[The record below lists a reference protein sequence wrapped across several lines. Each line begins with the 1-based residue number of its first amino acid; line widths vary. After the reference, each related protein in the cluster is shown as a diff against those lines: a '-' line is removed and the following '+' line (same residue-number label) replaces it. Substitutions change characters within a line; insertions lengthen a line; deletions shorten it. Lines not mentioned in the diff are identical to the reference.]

1 MKGFQ
6 PSLFEYRK
14 IYLNINNGKK
24 LPEIAKTRFRFGG
37 MMFAGLT
44 GLIMFMFQNNTNTT
58 QRVIESAWSVKDII
72 WNSINTIL
80 QSVVARLPY
89 ILAGLLV
96 LVIFWLIGRGVKA
109 VFWAASN
116 RTKLDNRLRI
126 LFTRLIGVLVVI
138 IGVFAAL
145 SVVIPAFR
153 FSDLITSLGF
163 TSFIIGFATKDILN
177 NLLSGVL
184 ILWQQ
189 PFRIG
194 DYLFVGS
201 NQGKVEYI
209 GVRATQLRKDDG
221 ELILIPN
228 GDMYSSAIT
237 IRGAGSERRMILKI
251 SIGFDCDVQK
261 AKEIIRHSTERVE
274 GVVTDPKPSVVVTD
288 LTAEGVN
295 ISIYFWINT
304 DKNKPMIVL
313 DEVATQVKTSLD
325 EHGVVIYPPS
335 TVAAPVVKDE
345 SAAQPAANGKKKNE
359 DAL

>member
-1 MKGFQ
+1 
-6 PSLFEYRK
+6 
-14 IYLNINNGKK
+14 
-24 LPEIAKTRFRFGG
+24 
-37 MMFAGLT
+37 
-44 GLIMFMFQNNTNTT
+44 MFQSNTNTT
-58 QRVIESAWSVKDII
+58 QRIIENAWTVKDIT
-72 WNSINTIL
+72 WKSINDIL
-80 QSVVARLPY
+80 QSVIERLPY

-96 LVIFWLIGRGVKA
+96 LLLFWLLGRGIKAIFWS
-109 VFWAASN
+109 ASD

-126 LFTRLIGVLVVI
+126 LFTRLIGVLVVMV
-138 IGVFAAL
+138 GVFAAL
-145 SVVIPAFR
+145 SVIIPAFR

-194 DYLFVGS
+194 DYLFVGN

-237 IRGAGSERRMILKI
+237 IRGAGAERRMILKI
-251 SIGFDCDVQK
+251 SIGYDCDVSR
-261 AKEIIRHSTERVE
+261 AKEIISRAVETVE
-274 GVVTDPKPSVVVTD
+274 GVVANPQPSAVVTD

-304 DKNKPMIVL
+304 DKNKPMLVL
-313 DEVATQVKTSLD
+313 DKVATEVKTALD
-325 EHGVVIYPPS
+325 ENDIVIYPPS
-335 TVAAPVVKDE
+335 AVAMTKEEVEK
-345 SAAQPAANGKKKNE
+345 SAAGNANGKKKNE
-359 DAL
+359 DGL